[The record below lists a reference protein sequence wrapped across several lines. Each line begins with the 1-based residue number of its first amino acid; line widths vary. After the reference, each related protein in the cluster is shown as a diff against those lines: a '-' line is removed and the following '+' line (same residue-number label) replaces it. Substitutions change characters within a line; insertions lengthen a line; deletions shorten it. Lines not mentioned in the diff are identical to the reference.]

1 MSTIKV
7 TADSGGGSVALK
19 APASTTS
26 NADVE
31 LKLPVAD
38 GSANQHLKTD
48 GSGQLGWVTEGVG
61 GKILQ
66 VISISKTDTASATA
80 DSGGETSEWMSQA
93 ITPSAA
99 TSKILIIIHAN
110 IGTSG
115 GSQVGLRL
123 RINGSTPDGGT
134 GNGQQGGTHRR
145 YLGTTAYIN
154 GCTSC
159 MVGMGYSYLH
169 SPSTTSSIT
178 YGFNTLH
185 SSASSKTMY
194 INRSHDD
201 TDAAT
206 QHRAMSTLTLMEIG
220 A

>member
-1 MSTIKV
+1 
-7 TADSGGGSVALK
+7 
-19 APASTTS
+19 
-26 NADVE
+26 
-31 LKLPVAD
+31 
-38 GSANQHLKTD
+38 
-48 GSGQLGWVTEGVG
+48 
-61 GKILQ
+61 
-66 VISISKTDTASATA
+66 
-80 DSGGETSEWMSQA
+80 MSQA